1 MKYQSFIMRVLC
13 LILIIGAVLGYNSM
27 QKKDSDTEKDQQ
39 IASLTTRVE
48 ALEKQQDEILS
59 AIEEAAKAQE
69 EAKKKAEE
77 EAKNK
82 KDSAAKEEADADK
95 DAENQADADSEA
107 DSSDEAEESE
117 ELAYKNGTY
126 TGDGQGFGGNIQVQ
140 VTLEND
146 TITDIQVVSAPGED
160 SAYLS
165 QGQGVISTILATQS
179 TDVDTISGATFSS
192 TGIINAVND
201 ALGKAENQ

>member
-82 KDSAAKEEADADK
+82 KDSAAKEDADAADK
-95 DAENQADADSEA
+95 EAEDQADADSKE
-107 DSSDEAEESE
+107 DSSEESE

-165 QGQGVISTILATQS
+165 QGQGVISTILAAQS

>member
-27 QKKDSDTEKDQQ
+27 QKKESDTRKDQE
-39 IASLTTRVE
+39 IASLSAKVE
-48 ALEKQQDEILS
+48 KLESQQKEILN
-59 AIEEAAKAQE
+59 AIQEAAKAQE
-69 EAKKKAEE
+69 EAAKQAEE
-77 EAKNK
+77 KKSKTSEKDEKNA
-82 KDSAAKEEADADK
+82 SDADTK
-95 DAENQADADSEA
+95 ESEDAE
-107 DSSDEAEESE
+107 DEE

-126 TGDGQGFGGNIQVQ
+126 TGEGQGFGGTIQVQ
-140 VTLEND
+140 VTLEDD

-165 QGQGVISTILATQS
+165 QGKGVISSILSAQS

-201 ALGKAENQ
+201 ALGKAENP

>member
-27 QKKDSDTEKDQQ
+27 QKKESDTRKDQE
-39 IASLTTRVE
+39 IASLSAKVE
-48 ALEKQQDEILS
+48 KLESQQKEILN
-59 AIEEAAKAQE
+59 AIQEAAKAQEEAAKAQE
-69 EAKKKAEE
+69 EAGKQAEE
-77 EAKNK
+77 KNA
-82 KDSAAKEEADADK
+82 SDADTK
-95 DAENQADADSEA
+95 ESEDAE
-107 DSSDEAEESE
+107 DEE

-126 TGDGQGFGGNIQVQ
+126 TGEGQGFGGTIQVQ

-165 QGQGVISTILATQS
+165 QGKGVISSILSAQS

-201 ALGKAENQ
+201 ALGKAENP